1 MMQVLWRHSRA
12 LWQSRQWRRLI
23 VGGIIAATIGLL
35 AVGFI
40 RSWPELTRYQWQFD
54 WHWLALSS
62 VMYAFSLG
70 LAVLAWI
77 AIMRGLRA
85 GSTWRQD
92 AKFCLY
98 SLIARRLPT
107 PAPYIAS
114 RVLLYE
120 EIGVPKRTTSMGLL
134 WENLLL
140 IAAGA
145 ILVLLALPLTPIV
158 SDHTTLL
165 PIFLVAGVIL
175 LLVARPILLV
185 RAIDWLL
192 RRLGKAPLAI
202 VLQPRTLLLA
212 LALYAGVWLMGGMIL
227 FCLICAIYPIGW
239 DTLPLIVQGWMISG
253 LASYVAFFAPFGFG
267 IRELTMAAFLALV
280 IPLPVTIVIVILV
293 RLWILVNEL
302 LWALIFYRL

>member
-1 MMQVLWRHSRA
+1 MMRVLWRHSRR

-23 VGGIIAATIGLL
+23 MGGTIAATMALLVLGL
-35 AVGFI
+35 I
-40 RSWPELTRYQWQFD
+40 RGWPELARYSWQFD
-54 WHWLALSS
+54 WRWLVLSGL
-62 VMYAFSLG
+62 MYALSLG

-77 AIMRGLRA
+77 GIMRGLQA

-120 EIGVPKRTTSMGLL
+120 EIGVPKRTTSMGML

-145 ILVLLALPLTPIV
+145 ILVLLALPFTPMIGD
-158 SDHTTLL
+158 STMLL
-165 PIFLVAGVIL
+165 PVFLVAGAA
-175 LLVARPILLV
+175 LVLIAWPVLPARS
-185 RAIDWLL
+185 IDWLL
-192 RRLGKAPLAI
+192 RRLGKPPLAI
-202 VLQPRTLLLA
+202 VLRPRTLLLA
-212 LALYAGVWLMGGMIL
+212 LVLYAGVWLLGGMIL

-253 LASYVAFFAPFGFG
+253 LVAYVAFFAPFGFG
-267 IRELTMAAFLALV
+267 IRELALAAFLALV
-280 IPLPVTIVIVILV
+280 IPLSVAVVMVILT
-293 RLWILVNEL
+293 RLWLILNEL